1 MVRSIGID
9 PGDRVVN
16 VVELDGSYRKTRLL
30 SASTTAIGSGDDPMR
45 ADIVADAVREAVS
58 GCMKGEM
65 TLGHACRE
73 AVLRMV
79 EMPFKGTDAIRKI
92 VKSEIEG
99 EIFTHA
105 VDDMVVDFHEIGPGQ
120 SGTKILVAAV
130 PKAGIRNQLTS
141 LAAQGIDP
149 QRVDLDTMA
158 LWRVADWVGAFQE
171 DAADAEP
178 GVKPVHAVVDLG
190 ARSVK
195 VILTEG
201 DHLIEMRV
209 LRLGDSVVAEQVARV
224 HGIDAEQARLASEET
239 LRTGADVRVE
249 AVAGIEEALE
259 LPGADGSDGSELPAP
274 LREAAAAATSSV
286 VTYNEVEA
294 AHTKYLQRL
303 ARELTRFLT
312 ASGMATRVRSVWMS
326 GCASRGQGVAEMLEA
341 VFGMAPQEIDVLSH
355 LAHDL
360 DEDDAAERSPS
371 MAIAVGLA
379 LGRLGGPE
387 GFELRQE
394 DLAQSGGFDRIK
406 FPLAIACMV
415 ALLAMFVF
423 ANQKSMKLKVLE
435 LELGQTYPDPKRP
448 KAAVFHGQLNTVF
461 QGKWFQDKNYFAL
474 TNGKTTTYDYDNL
487 TEDVKAAPVSKRLR
501 LVRDKL
507 RLVAAQKQK
516 ESGVYEDIALESGL
530 AVMVRWAEVLKSV
543 EPELGRYLVPSIDLD
558 MKSRKLTFSAAF
570 RGEDFRTRKSIIE
583 RAFTLEMGK
592 PDSPFTEPTQ
602 GKTKVAFTGTDSLF
616 ADYGERQIAG
626 AHVTFTLDIKE
637 VFQPFGPSARLGAL
651 LQDGKFAGP
660 IREYLAM
667 AQPATNEAN
676 TEGGQ
681 AR

>member
-1 MVRSIGID
+1 MTDDFNRYQTTELPPGYSQLAWHRGFGRQIG
-9 PGDRVVN
+9 PLFEKRENGHLTRAFRVEEYHTN
-16 VVELDGSYRKTRLL
+16 GMLNAHGGMLMTFADMAWGGAVENDEDTWWVTVRLL
-30 SASTTAIGSGDDPMR
+30 CDFLAGAP
-45 ADIVADAVREAVS
+45 
-58 GCMKGEM
+58 
-65 TLGHACRE
+65 
-73 AVLRMV
+73 LRSFV
-79 EMPFKGTDAIRKI
+79 
-92 VKSEIEG
+92 
-99 EIFTHA
+99 
-105 VDDMVVDFHEIGPGQ
+105 
-120 SGTKILVAAV
+120 
-130 PKAGIRNQLTS
+130 
-141 LAAQGIDP
+141 
-149 QRVDLDTMA
+149 
-158 LWRVADWVGAFQE
+158 
-171 DAADAEP
+171 
-178 GVKPVHAVVDLG
+178 
-190 ARSVK
+190 
-195 VILTEG
+195 EG
-201 DHLIEMRV
+201 DGVVVGQHDEIITVEGRIWTGDKTIMR
-209 LRLGDSVVAEQVARV
+209 GT
-224 HGIDAEQARLASEET
+224 GIFKIIPRRD
-239 LRTGADVRVE
+239 GA
-249 AVAGIEEALE
+249 
-259 LPGADGSDGSELPAP
+259 PM
-274 LREAAAAATSSV
+274 REAAAAATSSV

-312 ASGMATRVRSVWMS
+312 ASGMAARVRSVWMS